1 MCLFNFLGQTQMSK
15 GMQYWSDHLA
25 AIAAEGVQTKAYA
38 EREGLSVSALY
49 YWRKRLKAE
58 GSTQA
63 RALPVMPQAG
73 RQFVPVQISDTSAC
87 VPCSLILAPGVRLE
101 LAQLPSAQWL
111 AALGA
116 AVSRQVR

>member
-1 MCLFNFLGQTQMSK
+1 MSK
-15 GMQYWSDHLA
+15 GMQYWSDHLS

-38 EREGLSVSALY
+38 RREGLSVSALY

-58 GSTQA
+58 QS
-63 RALPVMPQAG
+63 MQAG
-73 RQFVPVQISDTSAC
+73 AVSVTSSTRPFIPVQLSDAGAFA
-87 VPCSLILAPGVRLE
+87 PCSLLLAPGVRLE
-101 LAQLPSAQWL
+101 LAQLPRAEWL

>member
-1 MCLFNFLGQTQMSK
+1 MSK
-15 GMQYWSDHLA
+15 GMQYWCSHLA

-38 EREGLSVSALY
+38 KREGLSVSALY
-49 YWRKRLKAE
+49 YWRKRLKSEASS
-58 GSTQA
+58 STVV
-63 RALPVMPQAG
+63 LPAAPQSG
-73 RQFVPVQISDTSAC
+73 RQFVPVQISDADAR

-116 AVSRQVR
+116 AASRQVR

>member
-1 MCLFNFLGQTQMSK
+1 MSK
-15 GMQYWSDHLA
+15 GMQYWSNHLS
-25 AIAAEGVQTKAYA
+25 AIAAEGMQTKSYA
-38 EREGLSVSALY
+38 KREGLSVSALY
-49 YWRKRLKAE
+49 YWRKRLSAE
-58 GSTQA
+58 NPLQA
-63 RALPVMPQAG
+63 RALSAAPRPS
-73 RQFVPVQISDTSAC
+73 RQFVPVEISEANER

>member
-1 MCLFNFLGQTQMSK
+1 MSK
-15 GMQYWSDHLA
+15 GMHYWSDHLA
-25 AIAAEGVQTKAYA
+25 AIAAEGIQTKAYA
-38 EREGLSVSALY
+38 KREGVSVSALY

-58 GSTQA
+58 GSTPP
-63 RALPVMPQAG
+63 RALPVAVQPG
-73 RQFVPVQISDTSAC
+73 RQFVPVQISDADAR
-87 VPCSLILAPGVRLE
+87 VPCSLTLAPGVRLE

>member
-1 MCLFNFLGQTQMSK
+1 MSK
-15 GMQYWSDHLA
+15 RRQCWSDHLA

-38 EREGLSVSALY
+38 KREGLSVSALY
-49 YWRKRLKAE
+49 YWRKRLKSE
-58 GSTQA
+58 GSSSVV
-63 RALPVMPQAG
+63 ALSAPQPV
-73 RQFVPVQISDTSAC
+73 RQFVPVQLSDAQAH

>member
-1 MCLFNFLGQTQMSK
+1 MSK
-15 GMQYWSDHLA
+15 GRQYWSDHLA
-25 AIAAEGVQTKAYA
+25 AIAAEGIPAKAYA
-38 EREGLSVSALY
+38 RREGLSVSALY
-49 YWRKRLKAE
+49 YWRKRLKSEA
-58 GSTQA
+58 SSSA
-63 RALPVMPQAG
+63 VALPAAPQPS
-73 RQFVPVQISDTSAC
+73 RQFVPVQISDADAR

>member
-1 MCLFNFLGQTQMSK
+1 MDMSK

-25 AIAAEGVQTKAYA
+25 AIAAEDIQTKAYA
-38 EREGLSVSALY
+38 KREGLSVSALY
-49 YWRKRLKAE
+49 YWRKRLKSE
-58 GSTQA
+58 GSPQA
-63 RALPVMPQAG
+63 RALPVMPPFSQ
-73 RQFVPVQISDTSAC
+73 QFVSVQVSDANDR
-87 VPCSLILAPGVRLE
+87 VPCTLILAPGVRLE